1 MAMEIK
7 LGSKVR
13 ILESASAIHAGE
25 IGTVMDLLLG
35 VTGSANYVDVLLD
48 KDMKHVY
55 AVEEVEVVAE
65 TGARKDTYHVEV
77 ETLEDLVIAKLVEVD
92 EYGGETVVSR
102 AHGHIL
108 HDGCKGVLQATDF
121 ATRRL
126 FNNVCP
132 MAEKPERGNG

>member
-25 IGTVMDLLLG
+25 IGTVTDLLYG
-35 VTGSANYVDVLLD
+35 VTGSTNYVDVLLD
-48 KDMKHVY
+48 KDIKHVY
-55 AVEEVEVVAE
+55 AENEVEVVAE
-65 TGARKDTYHVEV
+65 TREQKDTYRVEV
-77 ETLEDLVIAKLVEVD
+77 ETLKDLVIAKLVEID

-102 AHGHIL
+102 THGHIL
-108 HDGCKGVLQATDF
+108 HDGVRGVLQATDF